1 MIRKLWLA
9 FLFLAVL
16 QLSAEPPKYVFYL
29 IGDGMGKNHV
39 EFGEKFF
46 GGLQMKTLPVKG
58 SLVTSSIQRSTTD
71 SAAAGTALACGVK
84 TYNGV
89 LGFDADGKKVDS
101 AAVLAKKNGYGVGI
115 LTSESPDH
123 ATPAS
128 FYAHAASRN
137 SYKEIMEQIPGS
149 KFDLVMGYGMRGA
162 KEPAASE
169 FFRKAGMNPICKEE
183 TDFFNLKKL
192 EKPTVV
198 YFPFGYEVDRG
209 DSKVRPLSEYVVK
222 SIDLL
227 EKSCPKGFFM
237 MVEGAKI
244 DHNGHANDGPGMLM
258 ELIEFD
264 RVVGKALEFYKK
276 HPKDTLIIVT
286 ADHNTGGLVVN
297 GNVPKSYADVS
308 GNITKA
314 YGLTEK
320 DTPDTVVKKLAERGI
335 TLTPVEKDA
344 VVHSAAKLAG
354 TKKAEALNRAVR
366 RIIETRYGI
375 TWPTGSHTNED
386 VYLFAV
392 GKGAE
397 AFGIRQENSEL
408 GQKLKSLY
416 EEGK

>member
-16 QLSAEPPKYVFYL
+16 RLSAEPPKYVFYL

-101 AAVLAKKNGYGVGI
+101 VAVLAKEKGYGVGI
-115 LTSESPDH
+115 LSSESPDH

-137 SYKEIMEQIPGS
+137 KYKEIMEQIPGS

-169 FFRKAGMNPICKEE
+169 FFGKAGMNAISKDES
-183 TDFFNLKKL
+183 DFFNLKKL

-209 DSKVRPLSEYVVK
+209 NSKVRPLSEYVVK

-244 DHNGHANDGPGMLM
+244 DHNGHANDGPGMLK

-297 GNVPKSYADVS
+297 GNVPKSYVDVS

-320 DTPDTVVKKLAERGI
+320 DTPDTVVKKLAEKGI
-335 TLTPVEKDA
+335 TLTAVEKDA
-344 VVHSAAKLAG
+344 VVHSAAKLTG

-375 TWPTGSHTNED
+375 IWPTGSHTNED

>member
-1 MIRKLWLA
+1 MIRKLWLT

-16 QLSAEPPKYVFYL
+16 HLSAEPPKYVFYL

-101 AAVLAKKNGYGVGI
+101 MAVLAKKNGYGVGI
-115 LTSESPDH
+115 LSSESPDH

-169 FFRKAGMNPICKEE
+169 FFRKAGMDAICKEE

-244 DHNGHANDGPGMLM
+244 DHNGHANDGPGMLL

-286 ADHNTGGLVVN
+286 ADHNTGGLVVH
-297 GNVPKSYADVS
+297 GDVPKSYLNVS
-308 GNITKA
+308 GNIARA
-314 YGLTEK
+314 YGLTEN
-320 DTPDTVVKKLAERGI
+320 DTPESVAKKLTEKGI
-335 TLTPVEKDA
+335 TLTAAEKDA
-344 VVHSAAKLAG
+344 VVHSAAKLTG

-375 TWPTGSHTNED
+375 TWPSGSHTNED